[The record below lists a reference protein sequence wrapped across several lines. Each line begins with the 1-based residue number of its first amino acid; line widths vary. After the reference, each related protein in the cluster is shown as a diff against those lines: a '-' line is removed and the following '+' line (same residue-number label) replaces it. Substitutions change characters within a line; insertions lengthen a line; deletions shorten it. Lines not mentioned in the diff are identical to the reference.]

1 MATIQINS
9 ADLAV
14 LCASA
19 LKALEGQTGRGRSGA
34 EIIIRRLS
42 QIASMETPTVGKQNL
57 QIVLADHE
65 VEALRL
71 ALYGQG

>member
-19 LKALEGQTGRGRSGA
+19 LKSLEGQTGRGRSGA
-34 EIIIRRLS
+34 EIIVRRLS
-42 QIASMETPTVGKQNL
+42 QIASLETPTVGKQIF
-57 QIVLADHE
+57 QIILADHE
-65 VEALRL
+65 VEALRV
-71 ALYGQG
+71 AFHGQD